1 MKSKPG
7 KRFNYDTRILHEAGA
22 KDPSTGALSVPIFN
36 ASTYAQDDVD
46 KRQPFDYSRSGNPTR
61 KALEDTLAALENG
74 TNGYAFASGMAAIS
88 SALMAVL
95 KQGDHLVIAQDIYGG
110 TYRLVTKFLV
120 KYGIKHTFVDTTNL
134 QNIEKAILPETKVLF
149 LETPSNPLLKIT
161 DVEGAV
167 KIARSHKLIS
177 IIDNTFM
184 SPYLFRPLDLGVDIV
199 VHSATKFLGGHSDL
213 IAGAVITATE
223 ELGHEVYTVQ
233 NTCGAVLGPN
243 DSWLLMRGIKTLGAR
258 IKAQQESAS
267 QLAFRLREQKWV
279 SKVYYPGLP
288 NHPGHNIMADQADG
302 FGAVLS
308 IETDSLERASRIM
321 KNVKIWSVAVS
332 LGGVESILSYPAK
345 MSHAAMPAEERLK
358 AGITDNLIRLSPGLE
373 DVTDLLDDLCGSAKG

>member
-1 MKSKPG
+1 MKIKKQNPL
-7 KRFNYDTRILHEAGA
+7 KYDTRLLHETGA
-22 KDPSTGALSVPIFN
+22 KEPSTGALSIPIFN
-36 ASTYAQDDVD
+36 ASTYAQDDVN

-61 KALEDTLAALENG
+61 QALEETLASLENG
-74 TNGYAFASGMAAIS
+74 TNAYAFASGMAAIS

-95 KQGDHLVIAQDIYGG
+95 KQGDHIVIAQDIYGG
-110 TYRLVTKFLV
+110 TYRFVTKFLV
-120 KYGIKHTFVDTTNL
+120 RYGITHTFVDTTNL
-134 QNIEKAILPETKVLF
+134 QNIEKAILPETKVLY

-167 KIARSHKLIS
+167 KIARWHKLIT
-177 IIDNTFM
+177 IIDNTFL
-184 SPYLFRPLDLGVDIV
+184 SPYLFRPLDFGVDIV

-213 IAGAVITATE
+213 IAGAAITATE
-223 ELGHEVYTVQ
+223 KLGQEIYTIQ

-243 DSWLLMRGIKTLGAR
+243 DSWLLLRGIKTLGAR
-258 IKAQQESAS
+258 IKAQQETAS
-267 QLAFRLREQKWV
+267 QLAFKLREQKWV

-288 NHPGHNIMADQADG
+288 DHPGHDIMANQADG

-308 IETDSLERASRIM
+308 IETDSLERTSKIM

-373 DVTDLLDDLCGSAKG
+373 DVNDLLEDLCRSAKG

>member
-1 MKSKPG
+1 MKNKNTL
-7 KRFNYDTRILHEAGA
+7 KYDTRLLHDAGA
-22 KDPSTGALSVPIFN
+22 KDPVTGALSIPIFN
-36 ASTYAQDDVD
+36 ASTYAQEDVNV
-46 KRQPFDYSRSGNPTR
+46 RQPFDYSRSGNPTR

-88 SALMAVL
+88 AALMAVL
-95 KQGDHLVIAQDIYGG
+95 QQGDHVVIAQDIYGG
-110 TYRLVTKFLV
+110 TYRLVTKFLT
-120 KYGIKHTFVDTTNL
+120 KYGITHTFVDTTNL
-134 QNIEKAILPETKVLF
+134 ENIEKAILPTTKVLF
-149 LETPSNPLLKIT
+149 LETPSNPLLKVT

-167 KIARSHKLIS
+167 KIAKKHKLIS

-184 SPYLFRPLDLGVDIV
+184 SPYLFRPLDLGIDIS
-199 VHSATKFLGGHSDL
+199 VHSATKFLGGHSDVL
-213 IAGAVITATE
+213 AGAVITATE

-243 DSWLLMRGIKTLGAR
+243 DSWLLLRGIKTLGAR
-258 IKAQQESAS
+258 IKVQQEAAHK
-267 QLAFRLREQKWV
+267 LAFWLKDQAWV
-279 SKVYYPGLP
+279 SNVYYPGLP
-288 NHPGHNIMADQADG
+288 DHPGHEIMAKQTDG

-308 IETDSLERASRIM
+308 FETDSLERLSKIL

-345 MSHAAMPAEERLK
+345 MSHAAMPAQERLK

-373 DVTDLLDDLCGSAKG
+373 DVEDLKDDIYHSAVGK